1 MMTFTERE
9 SACERMFEMNGPFW
23 HVYTDGSIM
32 PDIFSCEDD
41 MRDAL
46 IALAVCAVLSDK
58 IRIITFEL
66 MNNHIHLILAGSYGD
81 SMDFFKIFKRRLKHM
96 FKMAGRVVDWTRFNA
111 QILSIETLKDLRN
124 EIAYVHRNAYVSNR
138 NHTPYTYLWGGG
150 WTFFNPL
157 LDHLRL
163 LSVRE
168 LGVRNVRELTHYRDV
183 DTLSSLK
190 FIGDIPFVPS
200 FCRIDIGQSMFHD
213 ARSYFQA
220 LTRNAEAFSQIASN
234 LKDTIFLTDDEM
246 FVVASRWAQENYSSK
261 LQLLTPDQKMSLAK
275 KLHYEYNASNNQ
287 LRRIL
292 NLKSELLGEM
302 FPPII
307 QSSKH

>member
-1 MMTFTERE
+1 MTFTERE

-32 PDIFSCEDD
+32 SDLFSCEDD
-41 MRDAL
+41 MKDAL

-66 MNNHIHLILAGSYGD
+66 MNNHIHLILAGEYDD
-81 SMDFFKIFKRRLKHM
+81 SMEFFKMFKRRLKHV
-96 FKMAGRVVDWTRFNA
+96 FKMAGRVVDWNKFNA
-111 QILSIETLKDLRN
+111 QILGIDTLKSLRN

-138 NHTPYTYLWGGG
+138 YYTPFTYLWGGG
-150 WTFFNPL
+150 WTFFNPIL
-157 LDHLRL
+157 NHLRT
-163 LSVRE
+163 LSVRDI
-168 LGVRNVRELTHYRDV
+168 GARKVRKLTHYREV
-183 DTLSSLK
+183 VALSSLQ
-190 FIGDIPFVPS
+190 FIGEIPFIPS
-200 FCRIDIGQSMFHD
+200 FCHIELGQNMFHD
-213 ARSYFQA
+213 ARSYFCT
-220 LTRNAEAFSQIASN
+220 LTKNVEVFSQIAAN
-234 LKDTIFLTDDEM
+234 LKDTIFMTDEEM
-246 FVVASRWAQENYSSK
+246 FAVAAMFAEEDYSTK
-261 LQLLTPDQKMSLAK
+261 LRLLTPDQKISLAK

-302 FPPII
+302 FPQIL